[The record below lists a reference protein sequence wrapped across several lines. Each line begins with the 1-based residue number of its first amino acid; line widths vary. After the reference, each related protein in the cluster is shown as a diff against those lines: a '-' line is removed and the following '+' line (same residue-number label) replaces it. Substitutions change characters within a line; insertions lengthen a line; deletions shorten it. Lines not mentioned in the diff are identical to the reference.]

1 MHGAEQATIL
11 KRDVLGRVT
20 VTREQREAMFVAE
33 ALGGDAKALTPALRE
48 RLAQLDQLCLGDFA
62 AVQRQ
67 AQILAET
74 LDAEAF
80 MAQLEAEHRI
90 KPEVR
95 ERRRMG
101 FTH

>member
-1 MHGAEQATIL
+1 VKFL
-11 KRDVLGRVT
+11 PLR
-20 VTREQREAMFVAE
+20 REQREAMFATE
-33 ALGGDAKALTPALRE
+33 ALGGDAQAWTPTLRE
-48 RLAQLDQLCLGDFA
+48 RLGQLDQLCLGDFA

-67 AQILAET
+67 AQILGEA

-95 ERRRMG
+95 ERRSMG

>member
-1 MHGAEQATIL
+1 M
-11 KRDVLGRVT
+11 
-20 VTREQREAMFVAE
+20 
-33 ALGGDAKALTPALRE
+33 TPELRE

-74 LDAEAF
+74 LDAQTF
-80 MAQLEAEHRI
+80 LAQLEAEHRL

-95 ERRRMG
+95 ERRGLG
-101 FTH
+101 FLN